1 MQAVLPGSG
10 APGAALTPAG
20 PRLRSGVPGMS
31 FKSAA
36 LSFLCWP
43 LHLMFWLRVSITTR
57 TLDARST
64 DAVLALADLQ

>member
-1 MQAVLPGSG
+1 
-10 APGAALTPAG
+10 
-20 PRLRSGVPGMS
+20 MS